1 LVIVSAWKRTTRREA
16 TRPLT
21 EAAYIAIVY
30 LEALEGM
37 RDEYVDHMEKLE
49 RQVMRLLRESE

>member
-1 LVIVSAWKRTTRREA
+1 VSAWKRTTRREA